1 LSDVALLVEGERLP
15 CHKIVLASASPYFR
29 AMFTGGLREAAMS
42 EVRSTGVVE
51 MAMCTS
57 KSMPHTETF
66 QVRLHGVKASVL
78 RQLLSFI
85 YTGEVRLTPS
95 NVCDLLPAATMLQL
109 ACVTRACCQYLLA
122 QLHPTNCLGI
132 HQFAVTHGA
141 SELARDADKFIERH
155 FCELAGHEEFLEL
168 SDRSLARILACD
180 RLHVRTEADVF
191 SALVRW
197 VHHNRP
203 ARCAGLAMAS
213 GRRGGSNAS
222 GSCTTTHPDPDENES
237 LASPQ
242 SRLRVPE
249 SLASPQSR
257 LQSRL
262 SRVARPESLES
273 LASSQSPESLASS
286 QSRLRR
292 PRVACVVPESLA
304 SSRVS
309 PCEQHSQIPVNSFPD
324 PCKAAPMNPHPVN
337 SSQIPVNSFQT
348 LCIAP
353 RLPHVLLKN
362 PRSSARRLQSQPIES
377 SAGYYRYS
385 LRTFECL
392 SLDTM
397 RWERLP
403 DLANPRSGL
412 AAVSVRGCVYLI
424 GGRNNHESGNSD
436 AACLEVFDPAA
447 GQGQSRWHRCAP
459 MSVSRNRVAVG
470 VIDDKIYAVGGASQ
484 SQSHCSAERYDPD
497 SDQWLPIAPMRQAR
511 IGLGVAVVDRLLYA
525 VGGFDGCQRLSS
537 VERYWP
543 EDDRWEPAA
552 AMTQPRSG
560 AGVVAVGKYIYAIG
574 GYDSRQQLR
583 TVERLDTEANQW
595 QACAPM
601 LRPRSALAAVSVDDC
616 VWVFGGYDGYEFV
629 SSVEVYCPRTDSWT
643 EREPMSCGKSG
654 HGVCLGV
661 APPV

>member
-51 MAMCTS
+51 IVHLLGKLQVQRDIAMCTS

-203 ARCAGLAMAS
+203 ARSPLLPDLLPLVRCHALSPDFIDRQLRNCALLREQPRAREILAAAHAS
-213 GRRGGSNAS
+213 LLSHRRV
-222 GSCTTTHPDPDENES
+222 DPN
-237 LASPQ
+237 
-242 SRLRVPE
+242 RR
-249 SLASPQSR
+249 
-257 LQSRL
+257 
-262 SRVARPESLES
+262 
-273 LASSQSPESLASS
+273 QSPL
-286 QSRLRR
+286 
-292 PRVACVVPESLA
+292 
-304 SSRVS
+304 
-309 PCEQHSQIPVNSFPD
+309 NSVIY
-324 PCKAAPMNPHPVN
+324 AAG
-337 SSQIPVNSFQT
+337 
-348 LCIAP
+348 
-353 RLPHVLLKN
+353 
-362 PRSSARRLQSQPIES
+362 
-377 SAGYYRYS
+377 GYYRYS

-661 APPV
+661 APSV